1 MVNNGGQYHPYK
13 VVSKNVRKHTA
24 FVKFYTSSG
33 QTKTKQLVS
42 LKDLRQFQENF
53 DENIIGEN
61 EEKRD
66 IYLAAKEDF

>member
-1 MVNNGGQYHPYK
+1 MQ
-13 VVSKNVRKHTA
+13 
-24 FVKFYTSSG
+24 FYTSSG

-42 LKDLRQFQENF
+42 LNDIRPFQENF
-53 DENIIGEN
+53 DENVIGEN